1 MLPLS
6 WWNKVIYK
14 KLLTILMKFLEGALC
29 VLRASG
35 EYPTHTTLE
44 VGLGLVD
51 QRTGWAKLND
61 VASFF
66 ACNKWMCKI

>member
-1 MLPLS
+1 
-6 WWNKVIYK
+6 
-14 KLLTILMKFLEGALC
+14 MKFLEGALC

-66 ACNKWMCKI
+66 ACNKWMYKI